1 LPRSP
6 EPAIPE
12 APPIGGRAGD
22 AVRILGIDPG
32 SRVTG
37 YGVIDFAPRRVSHV
51 ASGCIYARGDDLGER
66 LCSIHREVGVVVET
80 YRPAEMAIEQVF
92 MARNPA
98 SALKLG
104 QARAAAMLAGVLRG
118 LALNEYMPNKIK
130 QAVVGHGHAGK
141 QQVQHMVKALLGLA
155 EAPPSDAAD
164 ALAVALCH
172 GNLRATRARLARA
185 GAREAR

>member
-1 LPRSP
+1 VS
-6 EPAIPE
+6 
-12 APPIGGRAGD
+12 AG
-22 AVRILGIDPG
+22 ATVRILGIDPG

-37 YGVIDFAPRRVSHV
+37 YGVIDFTPRRVRHV
-51 ASGCIYARGDDLGER
+51 ASGCIYARRDDLGER
-66 LCSIHREVGVVVET
+66 LCSIHREVGALVET
-80 YRPAEMAIEQVF
+80 YAPAEMAIEQVF

-104 QARAAAMLAGVLRG
+104 QARAAALLAGVLRG
-118 LALNEYMPNKIK
+118 LTLHEYMPNKIK

-141 QQVQHMVKALLGLA
+141 EQVQHMVKALLGLA

-172 GNLRATRARLARA
+172 GNLRATLARLERAAAR
-185 GAREAR
+185 REAW